1 MKPAAIARLQQLTTL
16 QRRKAEADLARQL
29 ARRNALSDEQMR
41 LRAPDCLLPE
51 SGAFDPGLLTAAAAR
66 EQWRLQRRATV
77 AQALRQTET
86 NLEPA
91 RQDVAIAHGRERAVE
106 DIAETLRQRQ
116 ARDKQRREDDAP
128 PAVRQD

>member
-1 MKPAAIARLQQLTTL
+1 MTPAAIARLQQLTTL

-29 ARRNALSDEQMR
+29 ARRNALSDEEMR
-41 LRAPDCLLPE
+41 LRAPDSLLPE
-51 SGAFDPGLLTAAAAR
+51 NGTFDPGLLTAAAAR

-91 RQDVAIAHGRERAVE
+91 RQDLAIAHGRERAVE